1 MTSAFRDARLAVGLV
16 VVCLLGAALASP
28 AHAENAASAREHY
41 ERGTKFYDIGKYDDA
56 IREFEA
62 AYEAKSD
69 PAFIYNLAQ
78 AHRLAGHN
86 QEALQLYRNYLRY
99 VPNPPNRADIDE
111 RIRGL
116 EKAIAER
123 SASGTATPPSTA
135 PSQQPGSASTSPG
148 APAGP
153 PPAAPPPPAPAPG
166 SYGAPE
172 TYGGPG
178 STTEGQPPL
187 GQPTDVNGQPI
198 PQPPN
203 GLEYGNAN
211 QPPVSAPAPRSSR
224 RKAGIIIAAIGGGF
238 LLGGAIS
245 GLVTWSETKQLEKA
259 AQNHDTF
266 DPSVESSG
274 RTAAVLQWVGYG
286 VGAAAVGL
294 GVILIATAPSN
305 HEADGQRVAALPL
318 VGPGLGGAQLRMSF

>member
-1 MTSAFRDARLAVGLV
+1 MS
-16 VVCLLGAALASP
+16 CLLGIVLNGP
-28 AHAENAASAREHY
+28 ARADDTASAREHY

-69 PAFIYNLAQ
+69 PAIIYNLAQ

-99 VPNPPNRADIDE
+99 VPHPPNRADIDE
-111 RIRGL
+111 RIRVL

-123 SASGTATPPSTA
+123 SATGTSP
-135 PSQQPGSASTSPG
+135 QSAS
-148 APAGP
+148 
-153 PPAAPPPPAPAPG
+153 PPAQPAASTTPATGPAAAPPTGTTTGAPPPPAPPPPAPPPA
-166 SYGAPE
+166 APE
-172 TYGGPG
+172 TYGATG
-178 STTEGQPPL
+178 STGSEGTPPGGPPL
-187 GQPTDVNGQPI
+187 DAYGQPI
-198 PQPPN
+198 PQPYPA
-203 GLEYGNAN
+203 GADYGVAT
-211 QPPVSAPAPRSSR
+211 QAAPPSPAPRSAR
-224 RKAGIIIAAIGGGF
+224 RKAGIIVASIGGGF

-245 GLVTWSETKQLEKA
+245 GLVTWSESKQLEKA

-286 VGAAAVGL
+286 VGAAAVGV
-294 GVILIATAPSN
+294 GIILIATAPSSGD
-305 HEADGQRVAALPL
+305 ADSRRVAALPL